1 MWWALASG
9 AGLGLSQ
16 TPHCFAMCG
25 PLAWQ
30 AHRRREP
37 AAQQVI
43 YHAFRA
49 LGYLVVSFA
58 LVGLVEL
65 WQPLSALLA
74 AGAGSYLIWAALR
87 PTPHRCPTA
96 AQFQSVRPWWPA
108 ANRWSWPLRS
118 AVLGLGN
125 GLIPCGAVWAAA
137 LASATLG
144 SGASTAFM
152 LGFAASTALPLL
164 GFSWLAD
171 RPALRRLLAPRI
183 LRGIML
189 LVGLWLLLRAAEPFL
204 PAPYQGHIA
213 QICRPLEI

>member
-1 MWWALASG
+1 MWWALATG

-37 AAQQVI
+37 AAQRII

-65 WQPLSALLA
+65 WTPLSVLLA
-74 AGAGSYLIWAALR
+74 AGAGIYLIWVALR
-87 PTPHRCPTA
+87 PVPHRCPTA
-96 AQFQSVRPWWPA
+96 VQFQAVRPWWPA

-137 LASATLG
+137 LASASMG
-144 SGASTAFM
+144 SGFSTAFM

-164 GFSWLAD
+164 GFSWLLGH
-171 RPALRRLLAPRI
+171 PSLRKLFAPRV

-189 LVGLWLLLRAAEPFL
+189 LTGIWLLLRATGPLL
-204 PAPYQGHIA
+204 PAPFQGHNS
-213 QICRPLEI
+213 QMCSPLKI